1 MRDETLSP
9 DIDLASLA
17 KRTESF
23 SGSDLKRMFSL
34 LLCRHIDDSLSF
46 VDLCVSAALAAV
58 KEGVNLPW
66 DAPSDQAASPFTL
79 DTTPPLT
86 NSRIIHPRHFTRALK
101 EITPSSSET
110 LGSLA
115 DLRKWNE
122 QFGEGRQDK
131 RRVQVWGKGRFG
143 FTDATVEIGQDEG
156 RVAEH
161 QAKSSIEQ

>member
-23 SGSDLKRMFSL
+23 SGSDLKRMSSL
-34 LLCRHIDDSLSF
+34 FLCRHINDSISS

-66 DAPSDQAASPFTL
+66 DAPLESPITL

-143 FTDATVEIGQDEG
+143 FTDATVEVGQDEG